1 MDTRINSSLWL
12 LRLAFGTTA
21 LLAGLDRFFNLLT
34 DWEKYAS
41 PLRVSILPLSS
52 EALMELAG
60 ARSRSS
66 QASLYSQASHD
77 SAVTSL
83 PRGRWRHRVS
93 TSRLQ
98 FEI

>member
-1 MDTRINSSLWL
+1 MDTRINSSFWL

-66 QASLYSQASHD
+66 QASHD